1 MIIDRN
7 DSVKALILDIVNDK
21 RYLINFNSNLKQI

>member
-1 MIIDRN
+1 MIIDGN